1 LSTGPPASRDK
12 RPQDGQ
18 GGGAHNVNIENFH
31 YTASDIDALTR
42 MAKVNPGLATAIVQQ
57 RDTENRREHVSYRFG
72 LVSSAILVSSAAGA
86 CLVGLIIVGLFQ
98 TLVLVAVILAV
109 AMLVRVVLTGEWSET
124 SWFGWLVHLLA
135 RALGSRS
142 ASDDETGK
150 QP

>member
-1 LSTGPPASRDK
+1 MSTLK
-12 RPQDGQ
+12 IFTTPQ
-18 GGGAHNVNIENFH
+18 ATF
-31 YTASDIDALTR
+31 DALTR

-109 AMLVRVVLTGEWSET
+109 AVLVRVVLTGEWSET

-135 RALGSRS
+135 RALGSRN